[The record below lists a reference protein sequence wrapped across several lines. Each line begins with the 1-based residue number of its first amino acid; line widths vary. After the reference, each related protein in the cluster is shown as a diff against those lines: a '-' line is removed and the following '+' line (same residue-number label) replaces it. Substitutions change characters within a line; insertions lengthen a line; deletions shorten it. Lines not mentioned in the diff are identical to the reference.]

1 MPIPTSSLHDSPRQR
16 ARRLWSEFRLYA
28 IKAHK
33 SMISRR
39 TMALQE
45 LAREWQLQPTRS
57 QRERTLLKENL
68 VKLHE
73 KQHYLEMR
81 EEWQRILHSNGLQH
95 EDWGDVTL
103 VEMALIR
110 QILGP
115 DDIEDDD
122 DDNDGDNDNNN
133 DDHGVAAQ
141 PLTQSVSSQSSNSY
155 YSYTAPGLPSR
166 SQNSSSS
173 ASYAF
178 VDPSKFTDDE
188 RDDFAIITTVR
199 FFLLLLTKTFTLSPV
214 ETK

>member
-1 MPIPTSSLHDSPRQR
+1 M
-16 ARRLWSEFRLYA
+16 F
-28 IKAHK
+28 
-33 SMISRR
+33 SRR

-45 LAREWQLQPTRS
+45 LAREWQLQPARS
-57 QRERTLLKENL
+57 QRDRTLQKENL

-73 KQHYLEMR
+73 KQHFLEMR
-81 EEWQRILHSNGLQH
+81 EEWQRILHSNGLRH
-95 EDWGDVTL
+95 EDWGDVTP

-110 QILGP
+110 QVLGP

-122 DDNDGDNDNNN
+122 DDENDNDI
-133 DDHGVAAQ
+133 DDDDANEGDGIAAQ
-141 PLTQSVSSQSSNSY
+141 PLTQSVSSSSY

-188 RDDFAIITTVR
+188 RDDFSIINTVR
-199 FFLLLLTKTFTLSPV
+199 SFSLATHTKYSRRTFSLSF
-214 ETK
+214 

>member
-1 MPIPTSSLHDSPRQR
+1 
-16 ARRLWSEFRLYA
+16 
-28 IKAHK
+28 
-33 SMISRR
+33 MISRR

-45 LAREWQLQPTRS
+45 LAREWQLQPTHS
-57 QRERTLLKENL
+57 QRERTLQKENL

-73 KQHYLEMR
+73 KQHFLEMR

-95 EDWGDVTL
+95 EDWGDVTP

-110 QILGP
+110 QVLGP

-122 DDNDGDNDNNN
+122 GDDNDNDDNDIES
-133 DDHGVAAQ
+133 HSIAAP

-155 YSYTAPGLPSR
+155 YSYTAPCLPSR

-188 RDDFAIITTVR
+188 RDDFSIVRSISLVAHKNIHSLSLAEITY
-199 FFLLLLTKTFTLSPV
+199 
-214 ETK
+214 